1 MLKPS
6 LPKLVLQLILVSKK
20 RKIEKKKKITYHHQ
34 YFFFTAV
41 STFLIAL
48 SQFLATFVAVLVVD
62 KFGRRLLL
70 IVSDLFMALA
80 LFALGVYF
88 YMDENIDPNCNNAT
102 RTILIEVI
110 FPIS

>member
-6 LPKLVLQLILVSKK
+6 LPKLVLQLTLVSKK
-20 RKIEKKKKITYHHQ
+20 RIIEIIRKLPIIISI
-34 YFFFTAV
+34 FFTAV

>member
-1 MLKPS
+1 MW
-6 LPKLVLQLILVSKK
+6 VI
-20 RKIEKKKKITYHHQ
+20 KKKKKEKIKNSINST
-34 YFFFTAV
+34 FFTAI

-102 RTILIEVI
+102 QTILIEVI
-110 FPIS
+110 FPMSFS

>member
-1 MLKPS
+1 M
-6 LPKLVLQLILVSKK
+6 
-20 RKIEKKKKITYHHQ
+20 
-34 YFFFTAV
+34 
-41 STFLIAL
+41 
-48 SQFLATFVAVLVVD
+48 ATFVAVLVVD

-102 RTILIEVI
+102 QTILIEVNI
-110 FPIS
+110 SNFIKMFLSVEDPICSFSFSSGKIKMTFSKKKVSINHEFAKEKLGNVF